1 MHADFDEQNPNDFST
16 TVVILQAGGFTL
28 FVYLKL
34 AKNAKKRCFIMNSMK
49 FTPLF
54 LLVKKLNLSEL
65 S

>member
-34 AKNAKKRCFIMNSMK
+34 AKNAKKRCFIMNSSEVIY
-49 FTPLF
+49 LF
-54 LLVKKLNLSEL
+54 HF
-65 S
+65 